1 MLYVFYVVFMV
12 NVEKI
17 QKQAEEIVEQF
28 STVLESFELDGEEEY
43 YILETKNVLR
53 EGDIPN
59 LDTSFK
65 HDALKIAPKT
75 KDDYI
80 VVEKSKWSN

>member
-1 MLYVFYVVFMV
+1 MV
-12 NVEKI
+12 DVEKI
-17 QKQAEEIVEQF
+17 QRQAEEIVEKF
-28 STVLESFELDGEEEY
+28 STVLESFDLENEEEY

-53 EGDIPN
+53 DEDIPVI
-59 LDTSFK
+59 DTSFK
-65 HDALKIAPKT
+65 NDALKIAPKT

>member
-1 MLYVFYVVFMV
+1 MV
-12 NVEKI
+12 DVEKI
-17 QKQAEEIVEQF
+17 QGQAEEIVEKF
-28 STVLESFELDGEEEY
+28 STVLESFDLENEEEY

-53 EGDIPN
+53 DEDIPVI
-59 LDTSFK
+59 DTSFK
-65 HDALKIAPKT
+65 NDALKIAPKT

>member
-1 MLYVFYVVFMV
+1 MV
-12 NVEKI
+12 DIEKI
-17 QKQAEEIVEQF
+17 QKQAEEIVEKF
-28 STVLESFELDGEEEY
+28 STVLESFELGNEEEY

-53 EGDIPN
+53 DDDEPVS
-59 LDTSFK
+59 DTSFRK
-65 HDALKIAPKT
+65 NALNIAPKT

>member
-1 MLYVFYVVFMV
+1 MV
-12 NVEKI
+12 DVEKI
-17 QKQAEEIVEQF
+17 QKQAEEIVEKF
-28 STVLESFELDGEEEY
+28 STVLESFDLENEEEEY

-53 EGDIPN
+53 DEDIPVI
-59 LDTSFK
+59 DTSFK
-65 HDALKIAPKT
+65 NDALKIAPKT

>member
-1 MLYVFYVVFMV
+1 MV
-12 NVEKI
+12 DVEKI
-17 QKQAEEIVEQF
+17 QKQAEEIVEKF
-28 STVLESFELDGEEEY
+28 STVLESFNLENEEEY

-53 EGDIPN
+53 DEDIPVI
-59 LDTSFK
+59 DTSFK
-65 HDALKIAPKT
+65 NDALKIAPKT

>member
-1 MLYVFYVVFMV
+1 MV
-12 NVEKI
+12 DIEKI
-17 QKQAEEIVEQF
+17 QKQAEEIVEKF
-28 STVLESFELDGEEEY
+28 STVLESFEFGNEEEY

-53 EGDIPN
+53 DDDEPIMDM
-59 LDTSFK
+59 SFK
-65 HDALKIAPKT
+65 KDALKIAPKT

>member
-1 MLYVFYVVFMV
+1 MIDI
-12 NVEKI
+12 EKI

-28 STVLESFELDGEEEY
+28 STVLESFEIDSEEEY
-43 YILETKNVLR
+43 YILDTKNVLR
-53 EGDIPN
+53 EDDISK

>member
-1 MLYVFYVVFMV
+1 MNMV
-12 NVEKI
+12 DVEKV
-17 QKQAEEIVEQF
+17 QKQAEEIVERF
-28 STVLESFELDGEEEY
+28 SKVLESFQFENIEEY

-53 EGDIPN
+53 EDDNPHIDP
-59 LDTSFK
+59 SFK
-65 HDALKIAPKT
+65 REALKIAPKT